1 MTEPTVEQALRV
13 IRKIEMCEGDAAKLI
28 LLKNFMLKSESRL
41 REGLRELAERMIKE
55 NAELEASDNAMDRAF
70 GRARLR
76 SGFEIRALLENR
88 EGGNGENSK

>member
-41 REGLRELAERMIKE
+41 REGLRELAERV
-55 NAELEASDNAMDRAF
+55 NLLLEWMPMCSV
-70 GRARLR
+70 GS
-76 SGFEIRALLENR
+76 SGHSRRIAVEQSLRALLENR
-88 EGGNGENSK
+88 IM